1 MNPNLMNRI
10 VNIVLNTSYDALDDS
25 VKQHTKLVV
34 LDWIGCALAGSTHPK
49 ARSLARLVKKL
60 GGLSESTVIGT
71 DIKTSSPLAALANG
85 FAGHVMELDD
95 MHEGALMHPAAPVV
109 PAALAVAESSDARGS
124 DLMLAIVI
132 GYEVESRLGRA
143 VNPSH
148 YRFWH
153 TTGTCGTF
161 GAAAAAGRLL
171 NLSRSELV
179 NAFGIAGTLAS
190 GLVVT
195 FGTDA
200 KYLNP
205 AHAAMSGIM
214 AALLARE
221 GFSGPE
227 DILDSDTGFL
237 KATSD
242 SVDASAVV
250 DRTEEKFE
258 ILNNTF
264 KLHASCGHTHAG
276 VEAVLHLRSRHGLTP
291 SNVEKI
297 LVRTYPIAIELTGR
311 NYEPRTM
318 HEAMFSYPYCIAVA
332 LKYGKVSL
340 NEFSEDKLKNEELL
354 ELAKK
359 VVLEIEPEYAGVGL
373 GKAKVIVYMKNGK
386 TVSHAVEALRGSP
399 QNPAGI
405 EDITAKF
412 KDLARIALP
421 EEAVARVASLV
432 SSLDKLSN
440 VKELT
445 RELVT
450 TPRE

>member
-1 MNPNLMNRI
+1 MNPNLMD
-10 VNIVLNTSYDALDDS
+10 NIVDVILGTAYDRLNDA
-25 VKQHTKLVV
+25 VKQHTKLVL
-34 LDWIGCALAGSTHPK
+34 LDWIGCALAGSAYPK
-49 ARSLARLVKKL
+49 ARSLMRLVRRL
-60 GGLSESTVIGT
+60 GGSSESTVIGT
-71 DIKTSSPLAALANG
+71 DIKTSPPLAALANG

-95 MHEGALMHPAAPVV
+95 MHGGALMHPAAPVV
-109 PAALAVAESSDARGS
+109 PAALAMAESLDARGS
-124 DLMLAIVI
+124 DLMLATVI
-132 GYEVESRLGRA
+132 GYEVESRLGMA

-161 GAAAAAGRLL
+161 GALAAAGKLL
-171 NLSRSELV
+171 SLSRDELV
-179 NAFGIAGTLAS
+179 NALGIAGTLAS

-205 AHAAMSGIM
+205 AHAAMSGIV

-227 DILDSDTGFL
+227 DILDSDRGFL
-237 KATSD
+237 KVTSD
-242 SVDASAVV
+242 KVDASAVV
-250 DRTEEKFE
+250 GGTEERFE

-276 VEAVLHLRSRHGLTP
+276 VDAVLHLRSRHGLTP
-291 SNVEKI
+291 GNVEKI

-318 HEAMFSYPYCIAVA
+318 HEAMFSYPYCVATA

-340 NEFSEDKLKNEELL
+340 NEFSEEKLKDEELL
-354 ELAKK
+354 GLAKK
-359 VVLEIEPEYAGVGL
+359 VLLEIEPEYAGVGL
-373 GKAKVIVYMKNGK
+373 GKAKVIVHMKDGK

-399 QNPAGI
+399 QNPAGV
-405 EDITAKF
+405 EDVTAKF
-412 KDLARIALP
+412 KDLARIVLP
-421 EEAVARVASLV
+421 EETVARIAGLV
-432 SSLDKLSN
+432 SGLDGLSD
-440 VKELT
+440 VRELT
-445 RELVT
+445 QELAT
-450 TPRE
+450 TSKG